1 MEFTNPTTKEQMYEV
16 LQDIFYYY
24 RIRRESWEQVELQP
38 LKLNRIEFNKS
49 TEEEILELAE
59 KLVSPEIKLKKNQ
72 AVQQLILA
80 KSELSYK
87 TASLNQQI
95 PDVVNGIIALYDKQV
110 EECKEQLSRLNTIN
124 SSIET
129 IEINKIRQNQN
140 EEVSKIRQEYSDKIA
155 LLEGEILG
163 LENQIAQTEEF
174 YSILLQE
181 EIDKK
186 VEELKM
192 EENKHL
198 EDVNK
203 YNSSLDEKELKHAN
217 DIVVKQANLELKYKE
232 LNQAFFSKDQLV
244 EMGYYKDVLSCVC
257 AYYNTLEP
265 MNAYQ
270 DFMNETKVVIYLEDY
285 YTNILYLYR
294 AKAGQ

>member
-155 LLEGEILG
+155 LLESEILG